1 MSLYDMY
8 FSKRN
13 KNYIY
18 ETISKLIKDE
28 TGNDITHSKY
38 HIELYR
44 RNYSTIFEN
53 INTDELSILNKELI
67 NHMGKI
73 YLNEINLNE
82 FKNTNSLNNTSPKIV
97 KQDPVKETILNDK
110 KYKNF
115 TIHSS
120 VRNMNSLNNYD
131 FSVNVNF
138 DIFKPQTITLVKEDN
153 NLFSNPTIFVQF
165 NCKDNLQFTLKETK
179 IFNDKEYYTYECIT
193 EDTIQSE
200 DMLNIKILNYLMMSP
215 SEKNDIYPIKMMK
228 PIKHDSKDYLCL
240 EILDHEIKEKD
251 ELGIL
256 RDGKILKS
264 FFVKKCIQNYIL
276 TNLETIDYTKE
287 YSCLQLNKNIT
298 LEGLIH

>member
-18 ETISKLIKDE
+18 ETISKLIKEE

-73 YLNEINLNE
+73 YLNEL
-82 FKNTNSLNNTSPKIV
+82 KNTNISNTISPKII
-97 KQDPVKETILNDK
+97 KKDSVKETVLNEK

-120 VRNMNSLNNYD
+120 VRNIDSLNRYD

-138 DIFKPQTITLVKEDN
+138 DIFKPQKITLVKEDN
-153 NLFSNPTIFVQF
+153 NLFSNPSIIVQF
-165 NCKDNLQFTLKETK
+165 NHKDNLQFTLKDTK
-179 IFNDKEYYTYECIT
+179 TFNDKEYYTYECIT
-193 EDTIQSE
+193 GDDIQCKDT
-200 DMLNIKILNYLMMSP
+200 LNIKILNYLMIYP
-215 SEKNDIYPIKMMK
+215 SEKNDIYPIKMIK

-240 EILDHEIKEKD
+240 EILDHEIKEND

-256 RDGKILKS
+256 KDGKILKS
-264 FFVKKCIQNYIL
+264 LFVKKCIQNYIL
-276 TNLETIDYTKE
+276 TNLETIDYTKD
-287 YSCLQLNKNIT
+287 YSCLQCNKNIT
-298 LEGLIH
+298 LEGFVHR

>member
-44 RNYSTIFEN
+44 RNYSTIFET

-73 YLNEINLNE
+73 YLNE
-82 FKNTNSLNNTSPKIV
+82 FKNTNPLNNTSPKIV
-97 KQDPVKETILNDK
+97 KQDPVKETILNSEIKKDK

-120 VRNMNSLNNYD
+120 VRNTNSLNRYD

-138 DIFKPQTITLVKEDN
+138 DIFKPQKITLVKEDN
-153 NLFSNPTIFVQF
+153 NLFSNPTIIVQF
-165 NCKDNLQFTLKETK
+165 NYKDNLQFTLKDTK
-179 IFNDKEYYTYECIT
+179 TFNDKEYYTYECIT
-193 EDTIQSE
+193 EDTIQCK
-200 DMLNIKILNYLMMSP
+200 DTLNIKILNYLMISP
-215 SEKNDIYPIKMMK
+215 SEKNDIYPINLIK

-240 EILDHEIKEKD
+240 EILDHGIKEND

-256 RDGKILKS
+256 RDNKIVKS

-276 TNLETIDYTKE
+276 TNLETIDYTKD

-298 LEGLIH
+298 LEGLIF